1 MNLVETARISTRALS
16 ANKVRAAL
24 TMLGVI
30 IGVSSVILLVS
41 IGNGVRN
48 DVVGQ
53 LEGLGSNVLW
63 VMPGNMEESMSGGGM
78 GMPPMGSSKQFATE
92 DVELLRS
99 RVPGVDVVPV
109 IETNARVTVGSNE
122 IGSSLMATDG
132 GVELVVTSD
141 LAEGRYFSTSEVT
154 AAARVIILGAD
165 IATDL
170 FPSQSAIGKM
180 VSLEGQKFTVIG
192 VSEKVGGGLAGGSVD
207 RRNVIPVTTAQQ
219 VLGTKDIT
227 YLAVGVADAESIQM
241 VKNQVRQ
248 TLRPKFGSDF
258 SIIAQEQML
267 GILGT
272 LLDTLTYMLAGIA
285 AISLLVGGIGIM
297 NIMLVSVTERTREIG
312 IRKAVGARTYDVL
325 GQFVI
330 EAIMLSVS
338 GGVIGILLGAA
349 GAWLLSPIVPA
360 AVTGWS
366 VVLAFMFSA
375 GVGVFFGVYPAWK
388 ASRLDPIQALRYE

>member
-366 VVLAFMFSA
+366 VALAFMFSA

>member
-180 VSLEGQKFTVIG
+180 VSLDGQKFTVIG

-366 VVLAFMFSA
+366 VALAFMFSA